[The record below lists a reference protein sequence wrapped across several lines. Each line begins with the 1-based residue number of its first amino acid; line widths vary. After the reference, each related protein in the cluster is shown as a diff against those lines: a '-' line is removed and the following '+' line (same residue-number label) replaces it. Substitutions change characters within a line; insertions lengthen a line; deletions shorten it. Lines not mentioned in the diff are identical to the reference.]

1 MEIVLQGLAVGSIFA
16 LTALC
21 FSITFSMAGVFNF
34 AQAQFVMLGTFLA
47 YVAANRLHL
56 PIMLVILFS
65 AVGGAI
71 VGALEEVVAIS
82 RLKPDDDVARFV
94 TTLGVFVTME
104 AAAQAIWGA
113 NPLVVDA
120 GRFLSSRAA
129 IRGAPIGWAD
139 LILFALVI
147 VLAATMHFWKSM
159 TKFGIASRAALE
171 DRAGA
176 SLRGVNTRRLSL
188 AAFAV
193 AGGIAGA
200 VGVLVA
206 VQTYAT
212 FNLAESLTV
221 YGFAA
226 LAIGGFESQIGAVIA
241 GFAIGLIQSEAS
253 LHFGGT
259 SSDPILFV
267 ILVLVLLFRPA
278 GLFQRPT
285 ARTV

>member
-1 MEIVLQGLAVGSIFA
+1 MEVVLQGFAVGSIFA

-47 YVAANRLHL
+47 YVAASRLHL
-56 PIMLVILFS
+56 PIVLVIVFS
-65 AVGGAI
+65 AAGGAVVGG
-71 VGALEEVVAIS
+71 VEEVVAVS
-82 RLKPDDDVARFV
+82 RLGPDDGVARFV

-104 AAAQAIWGA
+104 ATAQAIWGA
-113 NPLVVDA
+113 NPLLVDA
-120 GRFLSSRAA
+120 GHFLSSDAT
-129 IRGAPIGWAD
+129 IGGAPIGWAD
-139 LILFALVI
+139 LVLIAAVIALAVG
-147 VLAATMHFWKSM
+147 MHFWKSR
-159 TKFGIASRAALE
+159 TRFGVASRAALE
-171 DRAGA
+171 DRVGA

-188 AAFAV
+188 AAFTV

-226 LAIGGFESQIGAVIA
+226 LAIGGFESQVGAVIA

-253 LHFGGT
+253 LHFGGA

-285 ARTV
+285 ARAV

>member
-1 MEIVLQGLAVGSIFA
+1 MEVILQGLAVGSIFA

-47 YVAANRLHL
+47 YVAASRLHL
-56 PIMLVILFS
+56 SIVLVILFS
-65 AVGGAI
+65 AAGGAI
-71 VGALEEVVAIS
+71 IGALEEVVAIS
-82 RLKPDDDVARFV
+82 RLGQDDGVARFV

-113 NPLVVDA
+113 NPLVVHT
-120 GRFLSSRAA
+120 GHFLSSNAT
-129 IRGAPIGWAD
+129 IGGAPIGWAD
-139 LILFALVI
+139 LILIALVI
-147 VLAATMHFWKSM
+147 ALAVAMHFWKSR
-159 TKFGIASRAALE
+159 TRFGVASRAALE
-171 DRAGA
+171 DRTGA

-226 LAIGGFESQIGAVIA
+226 LAIGGFESQIGAIIA

-259 SSDPILFV
+259 SSDPILFI